1 MKELYS
7 RMKGSLNLKRQYVQ
21 FSILSLLYFVLYTL
35 FSVVLGAIVH
45 DAATI
50 IGFWILN
57 LISTYVY
64 MRFFF
69 RMAAGMAKAEKTIYF
84 RECIGML
91 MLETIL
97 YFFTIALYYLFVAF
111 VDLYVMIGIIAYLY
125 AFFAPAFQLFC
136 FYQVFQGTKSPWR
149 IVGGA
154 LKSMAKV
161 WKAVIGACA
170 ALAVV
175 YCMLYIFSMG
185 LEVMISS
192 LLPHVLILNIGVTM
206 NRWMEVGTLLLSMV
220 TNQFYDSAVMMFLL
234 MQVIAAVLFSCLY
247 VLWMGWI
254 AALCESAWNS
264 RH

>member
-1 MKELYS
+1 M
-7 RMKGSLNLKRQYVQ
+7 
-21 FSILSLLYFVLYTL
+21 
-35 FSVVLGAIVH
+35 H

-91 MLETIL
+91 VLETIL

-111 VDLYVMIGIIAYLY
+111 VDLYVLIGIIAYLY

-161 WKAVIGACA
+161 WKSVIGACA

-220 TNQFYDSAVMMFLL
+220 TNQLYDSAVMMFLL

>member
-91 MLETIL
+91 VLETIL

-111 VDLYVMIGIIAYLY
+111 VDLYVLIGIIAYLY
-125 AFFAPAFQLFC
+125 AFFAPAF
-136 FYQVFQGTKSPWR
+136 S
-149 IVGGA
+149 
-154 LKSMAKV
+154 
-161 WKAVIGACA
+161 AV
-170 ALAVV
+170 
-175 YCMLYIFSMG
+175 
-185 LEVMISS
+185 
-192 LLPHVLILNIGVTM
+192 
-206 NRWMEVGTLLLSMV
+206 LLLSGFSGNEKSLAHRGRGAEVYGKSMESRDRGMCGARCSV
-220 TNQFYDSAVMMFLL
+220 LHAVYFLNG
-234 MQVIAAVLFSCLY
+234 S
-247 VLWMGWI
+247 
-254 AALCESAWNS
+254 
-264 RH
+264 

>member
-35 FSVVLGAIVH
+35 FSVVLGAILH

-97 YFFTIALYYLFVAF
+97 YFF
-111 VDLYVMIGIIAYLY
+111 
-125 AFFAPAFQLFC
+125 
-136 FYQVFQGTKSPWR
+136 TKSPWR

-220 TNQFYDSAVMMFLL
+220 TNQLYDSAVMMFLL

-247 VLWMGWI
+247 VLWMGWM